1 MVTKGSLSWVEVTRS
16 ICEQMK
22 SDFGYFVEPN
32 CSADWGRT
40 ENRIKRQIIYV
51 LVCAT
56 LLSCLSKLVDYS
68 HANHED
74 DHRETHANQ
83 EATSLCVQ
91 VKDEEIAGD
100 RSAEEGAE
108 EEDTEEEEEEE
119 EEDNDL
125 EENSDVD
132 EEFDPADEEDS
143 PPPQKRRKPPPT
155 TPPVVQRKRGRPAG
169 SRAGALD
176 QQKVVERRRK
186 RSVQDQEQ
194 MQKDMQVQH

>member
-1 MVTKGSLSWVEVTRS
+1 MRS
-16 ICEQMK
+16 ICVQMK
-22 SDFGYFVEPN
+22 SDFGYFEEPN

-40 ENRIKRQIIYV
+40 GNWIKQQR
-51 LVCAT
+51 T

-83 EATSLCVQ
+83 EETSLCVQ

-119 EEDNDL
+119 EEEDNDL

-132 EEFDPADEEDS
+132 DEFDPADEEDS

>member
-1 MVTKGSLSWVEVTRS
+1 MEGVSSAELRGVSRQINSALQGSTVWSRKGSLSWVEVTRS

-22 SDFGYFVEPN
+22 SDFGYFEEPN

-51 LVCAT
+51 LVFAT

-108 EEDTEEEEEEE
+108 EEDTEEEEEEG
-119 EEDNDL
+119 
-125 EENSDVD
+125 
-132 EEFDPADEEDS
+132 
-143 PPPQKRRKPPPT
+143 
-155 TPPVVQRKRGRPAG
+155 RGR
-169 SRAGALD
+169 
-176 QQKVVERRRK
+176 
-186 RSVQDQEQ
+186 
-194 MQKDMQVQH
+194 

>member
-1 MVTKGSLSWVEVTRS
+1 MRS
-16 ICEQMK
+16 ICEQIK
-22 SDFGYFVEPN
+22 SDFGYFEEPN

-40 ENRIKRQIIYV
+40 GNWIKQQIIYV
-51 LVCAT
+51 LVFAT
-56 LLSCLSKLVDYS
+56 LVSCLSKLVDYS

-108 EEDTEEEEEEE
+108 EEDTEEEEEEEEE

-186 RSVQDQEQ
+186 RSVQDHEQ

>member
-1 MVTKGSLSWVEVTRS
+1 MV
-16 ICEQMK
+16 
-22 SDFGYFVEPN
+22 F
-32 CSADWGRT
+32 
-40 ENRIKRQIIYV
+40 
-51 LVCAT
+51 AT
-56 LLSCLSKLVDYS
+56 LPSCLSKLADCS

-83 EATSLCVQ
+83 EATALCIQ
-91 VKDEEIAGD
+91 VEDEEIAGD
-100 RSAEEGAE
+100 ISAEEGAE

-119 EEDNDL
+119 EEEEDNDL
-125 EENSDVD
+125 VDNSDVD

-176 QQKVVERRRK
+176 QQKVGERRRK

>member
-1 MVTKGSLSWVEVTRS
+1 MKGSLRWVEVTRS
-16 ICEQMK
+16 ICIQMK
-22 SDFGYFVEPN
+22 SDFGYFEESN

-51 LVCAT
+51 LVFAT

-68 HANHED
+68 HANH
-74 DHRETHANQ
+74 

-119 EEDNDL
+119 EEEDNDL
-125 EENSDVD
+125 EDNSDVD